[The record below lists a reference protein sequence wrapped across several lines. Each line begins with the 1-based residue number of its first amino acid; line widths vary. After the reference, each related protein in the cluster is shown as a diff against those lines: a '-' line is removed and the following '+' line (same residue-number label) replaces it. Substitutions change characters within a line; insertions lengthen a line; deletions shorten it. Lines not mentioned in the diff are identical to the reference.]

1 MTDLSK
7 VNMLELLAELEKR
20 GSFKTI
26 IFNKADGKQEIA
38 AILPLHPMTITNQE
52 VNKKK
57 NENKNNSVYIL
68 VK

>member
-38 AILPLHPMTITNQE
+38 AILPLYPMTINEEVTQE
-52 VNKKK
+52 
-57 NENKNNSVYIL
+57 EE
-68 VK
+68 